1 MMVKKF
7 FAILA
12 ILSIT
17 LFAQEQKVD
26 KFEIKDIFGK
36 TTTII
41 GKKNGLEIPS
51 AKGKIVLIE
60 FWGTHC
66 PPCMFSISH
75 YIELNKK
82 YKDKIAMFAVEV
94 QATPKEQ
101 LIDFVKS
108 KGINYNIY
116 TQQDNSD
123 FVKYVAI
130 RAKWSGAI
138 PFLIILDETGSVIDI
153 KTGMVPKEYI
163 EKLIEYLEKN
173 KTKQKRDTN
182 STKADSNSTK

>member
-1 MMVKKF
+1 MVKKF